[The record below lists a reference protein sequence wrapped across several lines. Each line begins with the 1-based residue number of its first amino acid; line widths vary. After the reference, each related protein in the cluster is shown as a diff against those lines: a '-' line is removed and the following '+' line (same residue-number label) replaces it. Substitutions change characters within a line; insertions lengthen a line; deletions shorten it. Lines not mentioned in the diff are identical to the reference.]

1 MVPKEKKTCGDSGGI
16 MLNGLPCTITW
27 GLRSD
32 GRCTNHSQTAEA
44 EEARKLRKVLKKDRK
59 GYLEMKELD
68 IIDAIESKKY
78 LKSEFPDINT
88 WKAWVACLK
97 ATFALSDKMTDED
110 WEIFSKHTG
119 RMTLPD
125 QPFGEVFLIIGRRGG
140 KSFIS
145 ALIAVYLA
153 IFVDWSKYLRA
164 GELGYIF
171 VIASDLDQS
180 RVVLSYIKALL
191 SRASFK
197 EMVKKEIKS
206 QVILQNNI
214 VIEIKTA
221 SWRGIRGYTCV
232 AAICDELGMWRAEYS
247 ANPSEEILEAL
258 RPTMDTV
265 KESLLIGIST
275 PKGRRG
281 ALWQA
286 YKNYYGKNDDNTLV
300 WHGTT
305 LEMNPTFPLEKVERA
320 MKRDPHAARAEYYAE
335 FRADEETYLPLE
347 DIEAATVKNRR
358 MLLPEADI
366 QYRAFVDSTGG
377 RGDSFALAIGHLQ
390 ENKILIDRMEEVK
403 VVREMDLE
411 LTVAK
416 FSAILKDYNCHQV
429 VGDKFAGNWVS
440 QSFER
445 QGVVYKPSGRTKN
458 DLYMGFMPLVLTRTV
473 ELPDIG
479 RLSDQL
485 QSLERIPQSSS
496 TDSVNHPKGGH
507 DDCANVVA
515 GVAVLL
521 YDDIKRRLT
530 PEYMA
535 SRLPSVAGQRYSSP
549 SSKPLQQEQRVMDK
563 LKEEGVI

>member
-1 MVPKEKKTCGDSGGI
+1 MTEEKRMCGDSGGI
-16 MLNGLPCTITW
+16 MKNGLPCINSWALHT
-27 GLRSD
+27 D
-32 GRCTNHSQTAEA
+32 GRCTNHSQAVEA
-44 EEARKLRKVLKKDRK
+44 EEARKLRKVPKRK
-59 GYLEMKELD
+59 RKEYVEMQDLD

-78 LKSEFPDINT
+78 LKSEFHDVNT
-88 WKAWVACLK
+88 WKAWIACLK

-140 KSFIS
+140 KSFVS

-153 IFVDWSKYLRA
+153 IFVDWSKDLRS

-191 SRASFK
+191 SRAPFK

-305 LEMNPTFPLEKVERA
+305 LEMNPTFPKEKIDRA

-347 DIEAATVKNRR
+347 DIEAATIKGRK
-358 MLLPEADI
+358 MLLFDPDVR
-366 QYRAFVDSTGG
+366 YRAFVDSTGG

-411 LTVAK
+411 LTVTK
-416 FSAILKDYNCHQV
+416 FCVILKDYKCHQV

-445 QGVVYKPSGRTKN
+445 QGIIYKSSERTKN
-458 DLYMGFMPLVLTRTV
+458 DLYMSFMPLVLTRTV
-473 ELPDIG
+473 ELPDIE
-479 RLSDQL
+479 RLSEQL

-507 DDCANVVA
+507 DDCANVIA

-530 PEYMA
+530 PEYML
-535 SRLPSVAGQRYSSP
+535 SRLPIMAGRKYLGPASESY
-549 SSKPLQQEQRVMDK
+549 QQEQRVMDK
-563 LKEEGVI
+563 LKEEEEII